1 MRQIFFFNKVTG
13 LRPSTLLKKGPWQRC
28 LPGKFEKFLR
38 TPFYKEQ
45 FRWLLLFCLPY
56 GGQMKYKSFI
66 YRWDG
71 CMKFSPYQ
79 DLWHTLKLLHRER
92 HWRNIRRF
100 SGPYFPAFGQ
110 NTEWYGVSL
119 HIQSGCGKIRI
130 KKLRIRTLFTQWWRH
145 CFTYLKQFQSAD
157 WRLKHLLTGFLQKS
171 EILTSICRNTRLF
184 KNKPLW
190 NILKWFSAKNERPMT
205 TLMFCQ

>member
-1 MRQIFFFNKVTG
+1 MVVRWNIKALFTDETAAWNSFLTKTCDILWNFCIGNVTDEIFG
-13 LRPSTLLKKGPWQRC
+13 D
-28 LPGKFEKFLR
+28 FLVRIFTHLDWIR
-38 TPFYKEQ
+38 TD
-45 FRWLLLFCLPY
+45 L
-56 GGQMKYKSFI
+56 SI
-66 YRWDG
+66 
-71 CMKFSPYQ
+71 FSP
-79 DLWHTLKLLHRER
+79 DAEK
-92 HWRNIRRF
+92 
-100 SGPYFPAFGQ
+100 
-110 NTEWYGVSL
+110 YGL
-119 HIQSGCGKIRI
+119 

-145 CFTYLKQFQSAD
+145 CLTYLKQFQSTD